1 MRVISLRTDQ
11 CLNEGQSYDA
21 IFKDGYGD
29 SPEVYVYYVNEFE
42 DNPVIRK
49 CVRILHEDVAPK
61 WSPKNNH
68 GPWDMDA

>member
-21 IFKDGYGD
+21 TFKDEFGESG
-29 SPEVYVYYVNEFE
+29 EVYVYYVNEFE

-49 CVRILHEDVAPK
+49 CVRMLHEDVVTTWAPRL
-61 WSPKNNH
+61 NH